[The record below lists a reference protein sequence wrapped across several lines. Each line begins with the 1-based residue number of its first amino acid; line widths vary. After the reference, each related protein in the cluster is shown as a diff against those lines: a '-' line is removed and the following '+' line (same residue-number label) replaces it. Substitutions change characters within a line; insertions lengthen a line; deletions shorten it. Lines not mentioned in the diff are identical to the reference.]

1 MPQKSVPNLIFDKF
15 AEYIT
20 NDGLFKGVS
29 DDLITL
35 VRKRKPSKT
44 QIEKLLREKQDED
57 TKSES

>member
-15 AEYIT
+15 AQYIT

-44 QIEKLLREKQDED
+44 QIEKLLKEKQDED